1 MTYMVANFV
10 VRDGLHNV
18 GSANTFSIVAPKQEI
33 ILMIVTG
40 FFFLQS
46 TEYDKVH
53 SVMSLL
59 I

>member
-33 ILMIVTG
+33 ILMILTG
-40 FFFLQS
+40 FFSCSQQNMTKFIL
-46 TEYDKVH
+46 
-53 SVMSLL
+53 
-59 I
+59 